1 MIYRFVIVSSEERSF
16 RRDIR
21 IGSGAT
27 FAHLRDALYEEI
39 GFSIVEP
46 SLFHLTDRSWAKQLT
61 IYETEPSF
69 SRSDIDIYLQ
79 HNTRLSELLTEER
92 ERLLLEYDPERS
104 RAFYMELREI
114 TSGDLARSYE
124 ISRREGEAPH
134 QRLPEEVTPP
144 KKEEKKEAKKTTPLA
159 AEPDEKSPKRKK
171 QLNEEATPD
180 EYGSEDFDTSEI
192 DLESFG
198 TSDESGEFDNEIPT
212 EDFSL

>member
-21 IGSGAT
+21 IGSDAT

-39 GFSIVEP
+39 GYSVVEP
-46 SLFHLTDRSWAKQLT
+46 SLFHLTDRSWAKQMT
-61 IYETEPSF
+61 IYEVEPAF

-79 HNTRLSELLTEER
+79 RNTRLSELLTEER
-92 ERLLLEYDPERS
+92 ERLLLEYDPDHS

-114 TSGDLARSYE
+114 TSGDLGRSHE
-124 ISRREGEAPH
+124 ISRREGEAPL
-134 QRLPEEVTPP
+134 QRLPEEITPP
-144 KKEEKKEAKKTTPLA
+144 KEEKKVAKKSPEA
-159 AEPDEKSPKRKK
+159 VVEPDEQAAKKK

-192 DLESFG
+192 DLEGFG